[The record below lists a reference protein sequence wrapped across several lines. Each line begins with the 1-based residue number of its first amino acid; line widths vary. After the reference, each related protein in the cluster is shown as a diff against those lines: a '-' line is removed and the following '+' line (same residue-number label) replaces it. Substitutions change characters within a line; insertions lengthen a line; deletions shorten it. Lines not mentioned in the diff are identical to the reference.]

1 MLRDIN
7 VWTSEDNTQE
17 PVLAFHHVGFGDQTQ
32 ATRIAKTLE
41 VGHAATL
48 GNLEKYICCKQCKL

>member
-7 VWTSEDNTQE
+7 VWTLEDSMQE
-17 PVLAFHHVGFGDQTQ
+17 PVLAFHHVDQTQ